1 MKAIAFRPIAEMP
14 TFMTRFV
21 ALLAQVLFLVAATA
35 GCASEPSAPVPV
47 ASVLI
52 SPASPFVIVTDT
64 LRLSATALDATGSTL
79 TGRQVQWS
87 SSDETKATV
96 SKTGEVIGK
105 TSGSAEITATIELK
119 AASTTISVNP
129 VPVASHVG
137 DFFLVFSWPWPRSL
151 YTSPIPTQLYD
162 VSQCPENPNA
172 PCLDDNVNQY
182 RVQWNDVWDWQT
194 VATWATDPRHRGH
207 LYTVGDDL
215 NSGSY
220 GGIYTDN
227 PKLYA
232 VDYCSFVRNVQKVD
246 PAAEFSPTMIHDN
259 IEDWWLNDFV
269 TGVLSAYESGTCG
282 HKPISEWTFNIYAL
296 WSHGLSFFT
305 DYIGRH
311 AAWAVS
317 LPAPLG
323 APLVVGAWVLGWVG
337 DDVPND
343 DPAYLA
349 RLREAKAWLFANPN
363 IRMARYL
370 LFEPWH
376 PENSDPHPLAD
387 AAGNLNATG
396 RAYAEVAGR
405 ITGPAAIGPN
415 ATCMWTAETTGG
427 SPPYTYEWL
436 VDDVVVKRRH
446 WLVFAHS
453 ASPFVLQMRVFD
465 ANGGRSDARIN
476 VSVSASAPSCAPE
489 PSSNASTGYEN
500 HDS

>member
-1 MKAIAFRPIAEMP
+1 M
-14 TFMTRFV
+14 
-21 ALLAQVLFLVAATA
+21 
-35 GCASEPSAPVPV
+35 
-47 ASVLI
+47 
-52 SPASPFVIVTDT
+52 
-64 LRLSATALDATGSTL
+64 
-79 TGRQVQWS
+79 
-87 SSDETKATV
+87 
-96 SKTGEVIGK
+96 
-105 TSGSAEITATIELK
+105 
-119 AASTTISVNP
+119 
-129 VPVASHVG
+129 
-137 DFFLVFSWPWPRSL
+137 
-151 YTSPIPTQLYD
+151 
-162 VSQCPENPNA
+162 
-172 PCLDDNVNQY
+172 
-182 RVQWNDVWDWQT
+182 
-194 VATWATDPRHRGH
+194 
-207 LYTVGDDL
+207 
-215 NSGSY
+215 
-220 GGIYTDN
+220 
-227 PKLYA
+227 
-232 VDYCSFVRNVQKVD
+232 
-246 PAAEFSPTMIHDN
+246 
-259 IEDWWLNDFV
+259 
-269 TGVLSAYESGTCG
+269 
-282 HKPISEWTFNIYAL
+282 
-296 WSHGLSFFT
+296 
-305 DYIGRH
+305 
-311 AAWAVS
+311 
-317 LPAPLG
+317 
-323 APLVVGAWVLGWVG
+323 GAWVLGWVG

-446 WLVFAHS
+446 WLVFAHP

-489 PSSNASTGYEN
+489 PSSNASTSYEN